1 MGKIYVVGLGPGNKE
16 NMTFRAYDV
25 LKNSDIIIGYK
36 TYVDLIE
43 DMFPDKKII
52 KSYMKK
58 EVARCEETLKL
69 ALEGNII
76 SLISSNMTFRAY
88 DVLKNSDI
96 IIGYKTY
103 VDLIEG
109 MFPDKKIIKSYMKKE
124 VARCE
129 ETLKL
134 ALEGNIISLI
144 SSGDAGVYG
153 MAGLMLEI
161 AGDQVEVEIVPGI
174 TSANASASLGGAPI
188 VHDSVNIS
196 LSNLLTD
203 WELIKKRIDLASQG
217 DFVIT
222 LYNPKSSGR
231 PELINEAR
239 DIMLKHKRKDTPV
252 LIARN
257 VGREGENYDIT
268 TLSEMLDYE
277 INMFS
282 TVIIGNSNTKVI
294 NNKIITPRG
303 YKV

>member
-76 SLISSNMTFRAY
+76 SLISS
-88 DVLKNSDI
+88 
-96 IIGYKTY
+96 
-103 VDLIEG
+103 
-109 MFPDKKIIKSYMKKE
+109 
-124 VARCE
+124 
-129 ETLKL
+129 
-134 ALEGNIISLI
+134 
-144 SSGDAGVYG
+144 GDAGVYG

-161 AGDQVEVEIVPGI
+161 ADGQVEVEIVPGI

-268 TLSEMLDYE
+268 TLDKMLDYE

-282 TVIIGNSNTKVI
+282 TVIIGNSNTKVV
-294 NNKIITPRG
+294 NNKMITPRG

>member
-43 DMFPDKKII
+43 D
-52 KSYMKK
+52 
-58 EVARCEETLKL
+58 
-69 ALEGNII
+69 
-76 SLISSNMTFRAY
+76 
-88 DVLKNSDI
+88 
-96 IIGYKTY
+96 
-103 VDLIEG
+103 

>member
-16 NMTFRAYDV
+16 
-25 LKNSDIIIGYK
+25 
-36 TYVDLIE
+36 
-43 DMFPDKKII
+43 
-52 KSYMKK
+52 
-58 EVARCEETLKL
+58 
-69 ALEGNII
+69 
-76 SLISSNMTFRAY
+76 NMTFRAY

-161 AGDQVEVEIVPGI
+161 ANGQVEVEIVPGI

-257 VGREGENYDIT
+257 VGREGEDYDIT
-268 TLSEMLDYE
+268 TLDKMLDYE

-282 TVIIGNSNTKVI
+282 TVIIGNSNTKVV
-294 NNKIITPRG
+294 NNKMITPRG

>member
-16 NMTFRAYDV
+16 
-25 LKNSDIIIGYK
+25 
-36 TYVDLIE
+36 
-43 DMFPDKKII
+43 
-52 KSYMKK
+52 
-58 EVARCEETLKL
+58 
-69 ALEGNII
+69 
-76 SLISSNMTFRAY
+76 NMTFRAY

-161 AGDQVEVEIVPGI
+161 AGGQVEVEIVPGI

-257 VGREGENYDIT
+257 VGREEENYDIT

-282 TVIIGNSNTKVI
+282 TVIIGNSNTKVL
-294 NNKIITPRG
+294 NNKMITPRG

>member
-36 TYVDLIE
+36 TYI
-43 DMFPDKKII
+43 
-52 KSYMKK
+52 
-58 EVARCEETLKL
+58 
-69 ALEGNII
+69 
-76 SLISSNMTFRAY
+76 
-88 DVLKNSDI
+88 
-96 IIGYKTY
+96 
-103 VDLIEG
+103 DLIEG

-161 AGDQVEVEIVPGI
+161 ADGQVEVEIVPGI

>member
-36 TYVDLIE
+36 TYIDLIE
-43 DMFPDKKII
+43 GIFPDKKII

-69 ALEGNII
+69 ALEGN
-76 SLISSNMTFRAY
+76 
-88 DVLKNSDI
+88 V
-96 IIGYKTY
+96 
-103 VDLIEG
+103 
-109 MFPDKKIIKSYMKKE
+109 
-124 VARCE
+124 
-129 ETLKL
+129 
-134 ALEGNIISLI
+134 ISLI

-161 AGDQVEVEIVPGI
+161 ANGQVEVEIVPGI

-268 TLSEMLDYE
+268 TLDKMLDYE

-282 TVIIGNSNTKVI
+282 TVIIGNSNTKVL
-294 NNKIITPRG
+294 NNKMITPRG

>member
-16 NMTFRAYDV
+16 
-25 LKNSDIIIGYK
+25 
-36 TYVDLIE
+36 
-43 DMFPDKKII
+43 
-52 KSYMKK
+52 
-58 EVARCEETLKL
+58 
-69 ALEGNII
+69 
-76 SLISSNMTFRAY
+76 NMTFRAY

-161 AGDQVEVEIVPGI
+161 AGGQVEVEIVPGI

-203 WELIKKRIDLASQG
+203 WELIKKRIYLASQG

-231 PELINEAR
+231 SELINEAR

-268 TLSEMLDYE
+268 TLDKMLDYE

-282 TVIIGNSNTKVI
+282 TVIIGNSNTKVL
-294 NNKIITPRG
+294 NNKMITPRG

>member
-36 TYVDLIE
+36 TYI
-43 DMFPDKKII
+43 
-52 KSYMKK
+52 
-58 EVARCEETLKL
+58 
-69 ALEGNII
+69 
-76 SLISSNMTFRAY
+76 
-88 DVLKNSDI
+88 
-96 IIGYKTY
+96 
-103 VDLIEG
+103 DLIEG

-161 AGDQVEVEIVPGI
+161 ADGQVEVEIVPGI

-282 TVIIGNSNTKVI
+282 TVIIGNSKTKVV
-294 NNKIITPRG
+294 NNKMITPRG

>member
-69 ALEGNII
+69 ALEGN
-76 SLISSNMTFRAY
+76 
-88 DVLKNSDI
+88 V
-96 IIGYKTY
+96 
-103 VDLIEG
+103 
-109 MFPDKKIIKSYMKKE
+109 
-124 VARCE
+124 
-129 ETLKL
+129 
-134 ALEGNIISLI
+134 ISLI

-161 AGDQVEVEIVPGI
+161 ANGQVEVEIVPGI

-282 TVIIGNSNTKVI
+282 TVIIGNSNTKIV
-294 NNKIITPRG
+294 NNKMITPRG

>member
-76 SLISSNMTFRAY
+76 SLISS
-88 DVLKNSDI
+88 
-96 IIGYKTY
+96 
-103 VDLIEG
+103 
-109 MFPDKKIIKSYMKKE
+109 
-124 VARCE
+124 
-129 ETLKL
+129 
-134 ALEGNIISLI
+134 
-144 SSGDAGVYG
+144 GDAGVYG

-161 AGDQVEVEIVPGI
+161 AGGQVEVEIVPGI

-268 TLSEMLDYE
+268 TLDKMLDYE

-282 TVIIGNSNTKVI
+282 TVIIGNSNTKVL
-294 NNKIITPRG
+294 NNKMITPRG

>member
-69 ALEGNII
+69 ALEGN
-76 SLISSNMTFRAY
+76 
-88 DVLKNSDI
+88 V
-96 IIGYKTY
+96 
-103 VDLIEG
+103 
-109 MFPDKKIIKSYMKKE
+109 
-124 VARCE
+124 
-129 ETLKL
+129 
-134 ALEGNIISLI
+134 ISLI

-161 AGDQVEVEIVPGI
+161 ANGQVEVEIVPGI

-268 TLSEMLDYE
+268 TLDKMLDYE

-282 TVIIGNSNTKVI
+282 TVIIGNSKTKVI
-294 NNKIITPRG
+294 NNKMITPRG

>member
-16 NMTFRAYDV
+16 
-25 LKNSDIIIGYK
+25 
-36 TYVDLIE
+36 
-43 DMFPDKKII
+43 
-52 KSYMKK
+52 
-58 EVARCEETLKL
+58 
-69 ALEGNII
+69 
-76 SLISSNMTFRAY
+76 NMTFRAY

-161 AGDQVEVEIVPGI
+161 AGGQVEVEIVPGI

-282 TVIIGNSNTKVI
+282 TVIIGNSNTKVV
-294 NNKIITPRG
+294 NNKMITPRG

>member
-16 NMTFRAYDV
+16 
-25 LKNSDIIIGYK
+25 
-36 TYVDLIE
+36 
-43 DMFPDKKII
+43 
-52 KSYMKK
+52 
-58 EVARCEETLKL
+58 
-69 ALEGNII
+69 
-76 SLISSNMTFRAY
+76 NMTFRAY

-161 AGDQVEVEIVPGI
+161 ADGQVEVEIVPGI

-268 TLSEMLDYE
+268 TLDKMLDYE

-282 TVIIGNSNTKVI
+282 TVIIGNSNTKVL
-294 NNKIITPRG
+294 NNKMITPRG

>member
-16 NMTFRAYDV
+16 
-25 LKNSDIIIGYK
+25 
-36 TYVDLIE
+36 
-43 DMFPDKKII
+43 
-52 KSYMKK
+52 
-58 EVARCEETLKL
+58 
-69 ALEGNII
+69 
-76 SLISSNMTFRAY
+76 NMTFRAY

-124 VARCE
+124 VERCE

-161 AGDQVEVEIVPGI
+161 ANGQVEVEIVPGI
-174 TSANASASLGGAPI
+174 TSASASASLGGAPI

-196 LSNLLTD
+196 LSNLLTN

-231 PELINEAR
+231 PELINEVR

-282 TVIIGNSNTKVI
+282 TVIIGNSNTKVL
-294 NNKIITPRG
+294 NNKMITPRG

>member
-69 ALEGNII
+69 ALEGN
-76 SLISSNMTFRAY
+76 
-88 DVLKNSDI
+88 V
-96 IIGYKTY
+96 
-103 VDLIEG
+103 
-109 MFPDKKIIKSYMKKE
+109 
-124 VARCE
+124 
-129 ETLKL
+129 
-134 ALEGNIISLI
+134 ISLI

-161 AGDQVEVEIVPGI
+161 ANGQVEVEIVPGI

-268 TLSEMLDYE
+268 TLDKMLDYE

-282 TVIIGNSNTKVI
+282 TVIIGNSNTKVL
-294 NNKIITPRG
+294 NNKMITPRG

>member
-16 NMTFRAYDV
+16 
-25 LKNSDIIIGYK
+25 
-36 TYVDLIE
+36 
-43 DMFPDKKII
+43 
-52 KSYMKK
+52 
-58 EVARCEETLKL
+58 
-69 ALEGNII
+69 
-76 SLISSNMTFRAY
+76 NMTFRAY

-124 VARCE
+124 VERCE

-161 AGDQVEVEIVPGI
+161 AGGQVEVEIVPGI

-268 TLSEMLDYE
+268 TLDKMLDYE

-282 TVIIGNSNTKVI
+282 TVIIGNSNTKVL
-294 NNKIITPRG
+294 NNKMITPRG

>member
-69 ALEGNII
+69 ALEGN
-76 SLISSNMTFRAY
+76 
-88 DVLKNSDI
+88 V
-96 IIGYKTY
+96 
-103 VDLIEG
+103 
-109 MFPDKKIIKSYMKKE
+109 
-124 VARCE
+124 
-129 ETLKL
+129 
-134 ALEGNIISLI
+134 ISLI

-268 TLSEMLDYE
+268 TLDKMLDYE

-282 TVIIGNSNTKVI
+282 TVIIGNSNTKVL
-294 NNKIITPRG
+294 NNKMITPRG

>member
-16 NMTFRAYDV
+16 
-25 LKNSDIIIGYK
+25 
-36 TYVDLIE
+36 
-43 DMFPDKKII
+43 
-52 KSYMKK
+52 
-58 EVARCEETLKL
+58 
-69 ALEGNII
+69 
-76 SLISSNMTFRAY
+76 NMTFRAY

-161 AGDQVEVEIVPGI
+161 AGGQVEVEIIPGI

-268 TLSEMLDYE
+268 TLDKMLDYE

-282 TVIIGNSNTKVI
+282 TVIIGNSNTKVL
-294 NNKIITPRG
+294 NNKMITPRG

>member
-16 NMTFRAYDV
+16 
-25 LKNSDIIIGYK
+25 
-36 TYVDLIE
+36 
-43 DMFPDKKII
+43 
-52 KSYMKK
+52 
-58 EVARCEETLKL
+58 
-69 ALEGNII
+69 
-76 SLISSNMTFRAY
+76 NMTFRAY

-124 VARCE
+124 VERCE

-161 AGDQVEVEIVPGI
+161 ANGQVEVEIVPGI

-268 TLSEMLDYE
+268 TLDKMLDYE

-282 TVIIGNSNTKVI
+282 TVIIGNSNTKVV
-294 NNKIITPRG
+294 NNKMITPRG

>member
-36 TYVDLIE
+36 TYI
-43 DMFPDKKII
+43 
-52 KSYMKK
+52 
-58 EVARCEETLKL
+58 
-69 ALEGNII
+69 
-76 SLISSNMTFRAY
+76 
-88 DVLKNSDI
+88 
-96 IIGYKTY
+96 
-103 VDLIEG
+103 DLIEG

-161 AGDQVEVEIVPGI
+161 ADGQVEVEIVPGI

-268 TLSEMLDYE
+268 TLDKMLDYE

-282 TVIIGNSNTKVI
+282 TVIIGNSNTKVL
-294 NNKIITPRG
+294 NNKMITPRG

>member
-43 DMFPDKKII
+43 D
-52 KSYMKK
+52 
-58 EVARCEETLKL
+58 
-69 ALEGNII
+69 
-76 SLISSNMTFRAY
+76 
-88 DVLKNSDI
+88 
-96 IIGYKTY
+96 
-103 VDLIEG
+103 

-268 TLSEMLDYE
+268 TLDKILDYE

-282 TVIIGNSNTKVI
+282 TVIIGNSNTKVL
-294 NNKIITPRG
+294 NNKMITPRG

>member
-16 NMTFRAYDV
+16 
-25 LKNSDIIIGYK
+25 
-36 TYVDLIE
+36 
-43 DMFPDKKII
+43 
-52 KSYMKK
+52 
-58 EVARCEETLKL
+58 
-69 ALEGNII
+69 
-76 SLISSNMTFRAY
+76 NMTFRAY

-161 AGDQVEVEIVPGI
+161 ANGQVEVEIVPGI

>member
-16 NMTFRAYDV
+16 
-25 LKNSDIIIGYK
+25 
-36 TYVDLIE
+36 
-43 DMFPDKKII
+43 
-52 KSYMKK
+52 
-58 EVARCEETLKL
+58 
-69 ALEGNII
+69 
-76 SLISSNMTFRAY
+76 NMTFRAY

-161 AGDQVEVEIVPGI
+161 ANGQVEVEIVPGI

-231 PELINEAR
+231 SELINEAR

-268 TLSEMLDYE
+268 TLDKMLDYE

-282 TVIIGNSNTKVI
+282 TVIIGNSNTKVV
-294 NNKIITPRG
+294 NNKMITPRG

>member
-76 SLISSNMTFRAY
+76 SLISS
-88 DVLKNSDI
+88 
-96 IIGYKTY
+96 
-103 VDLIEG
+103 
-109 MFPDKKIIKSYMKKE
+109 
-124 VARCE
+124 
-129 ETLKL
+129 
-134 ALEGNIISLI
+134 
-144 SSGDAGVYG
+144 GDAGVYG

-161 AGDQVEVEIVPGI
+161 AGDQVEIEIVPGI

-239 DIMLKHKRKDTPV
+239 DIMLKYKRKDTPV

-268 TLSEMLDYE
+268 TLDKMLDYE

-282 TVIIGNSNTKVI
+282 TVIIGNSNTKVV
-294 NNKIITPRG
+294 NNKMITPRG

>member
-16 NMTFRAYDV
+16 
-25 LKNSDIIIGYK
+25 
-36 TYVDLIE
+36 
-43 DMFPDKKII
+43 
-52 KSYMKK
+52 
-58 EVARCEETLKL
+58 
-69 ALEGNII
+69 
-76 SLISSNMTFRAY
+76 NMTFRAY

-124 VARCE
+124 IARCE

-231 PELINEAR
+231 SELINEAR

-268 TLSEMLDYE
+268 TLDKMLDYE

-282 TVIIGNSNTKVI
+282 TVIIGNSNTKVV
-294 NNKIITPRG
+294 NNKMITPRG

>member
-16 NMTFRAYDV
+16 
-25 LKNSDIIIGYK
+25 
-36 TYVDLIE
+36 
-43 DMFPDKKII
+43 
-52 KSYMKK
+52 
-58 EVARCEETLKL
+58 
-69 ALEGNII
+69 
-76 SLISSNMTFRAY
+76 NMTFRAY

-196 LSNLLTD
+196 LSNLLTE

-282 TVIIGNSNTKVI
+282 TVIIGNSNTKVV
-294 NNKIITPRG
+294 NNKMITPRG

>member
-36 TYVDLIE
+36 TY
-43 DMFPDKKII
+43 
-52 KSYMKK
+52 
-58 EVARCEETLKL
+58 
-69 ALEGNII
+69 G
-76 SLISSNMTFRAY
+76 
-88 DVLKNSDI
+88 
-96 IIGYKTY
+96 
-103 VDLIEG
+103 DLIEG

-161 AGDQVEVEIVPGI
+161 ANGQVEVEIVPGI

-239 DIMLKHKRKDTPV
+239 DIMLKYKRKDTPV

-268 TLSEMLDYE
+268 ILDKMLDYE

-282 TVIIGNSNTKVI
+282 TVIIGNSNTKVL
-294 NNKIITPRG
+294 NNKMITPRG

>member
-76 SLISSNMTFRAY
+76 SLISS
-88 DVLKNSDI
+88 
-96 IIGYKTY
+96 
-103 VDLIEG
+103 
-109 MFPDKKIIKSYMKKE
+109 
-124 VARCE
+124 
-129 ETLKL
+129 
-134 ALEGNIISLI
+134 
-144 SSGDAGVYG
+144 GDAGVYG

-161 AGDQVEVEIVPGI
+161 ANGQVEVEIVPGI

-231 PELINEAR
+231 SELINEAR

-268 TLSEMLDYE
+268 TLDKMLDYE

-282 TVIIGNSNTKVI
+282 TVIIGNSNTKVV
-294 NNKIITPRG
+294 NNKMITPRG

>member
-16 NMTFRAYDV
+16 
-25 LKNSDIIIGYK
+25 
-36 TYVDLIE
+36 
-43 DMFPDKKII
+43 
-52 KSYMKK
+52 
-58 EVARCEETLKL
+58 
-69 ALEGNII
+69 
-76 SLISSNMTFRAY
+76 NMTFRAY

-196 LSNLLTD
+196 LSNLLTN

-282 TVIIGNSNTKVI
+282 TVIIGNSNTKVV
-294 NNKIITPRG
+294 NNKMITPRG

>member
-36 TYVDLIE
+36 TYI
-43 DMFPDKKII
+43 
-52 KSYMKK
+52 
-58 EVARCEETLKL
+58 
-69 ALEGNII
+69 
-76 SLISSNMTFRAY
+76 
-88 DVLKNSDI
+88 
-96 IIGYKTY
+96 
-103 VDLIEG
+103 DLIEG

-231 PELINEAR
+231 SELINEAR

-268 TLSEMLDYE
+268 TLDKMLDYE

-282 TVIIGNSNTKVI
+282 TVIIGNSNTKVV
-294 NNKIITPRG
+294 NNKMITPRG